1 MVNLCGV
8 LESKVAQVVLMAL
21 GFCLALVGFVLSM
34 VNIQSKSK
42 VSCCVVFFIL
52 SLVCS
57 ALLLCG
63 ILSKRYN
70 WSDPLRKVK
79 TTYVNQQINVLRNM
93 NARSATG
100 VPSQ

>member
-1 MVNLCGV
+1 MVNICGALENTISQIILMV
-8 LESKVAQVVLMAL
+8 LS
-21 GFCLALVGFVLSM
+21 FCFAFTGFVLSM

-93 NARSATG
+93 NARSVTG
-100 VPSQ
+100 PSSQ